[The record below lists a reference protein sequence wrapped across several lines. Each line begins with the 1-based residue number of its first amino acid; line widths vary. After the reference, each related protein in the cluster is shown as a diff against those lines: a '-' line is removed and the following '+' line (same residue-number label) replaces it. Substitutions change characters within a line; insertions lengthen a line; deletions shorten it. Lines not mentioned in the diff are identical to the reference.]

1 MHIRLVFQKLS
12 DNNIKL
18 GRPKCIFGASSVK
31 ALGHVVGG
39 GVMKPDPENVAAILN
54 LPIPRDVTMVR
65 SVLSAA
71 SYYRTYVDKFALIS
85 EPMANLLKKNVKF
98 EWTPECQEAFHKLKS
113 CLTKEPLLRLPN
125 FRKPFILTT
134 DWSKVAI
141 GAVLSQIDE
150 ATEFDHPVA
159 FASRLLNSAERNYAP
174 TEGECLAL
182 VWAIEKFRHFLD
194 GRHFIVYTDHAALQ
208 WLNTERH
215 ANSKLERWA
224 LRLQEYT
231 FTVIHKKGE
240 ENLVADCLS
249 RCVYAE
255 ALYAFAIDPV
265 WPAGAKT
272 QKDLDEIPCVV
283 CGYPQGDDNNRHLA
297 MGVNGSFHLRMSAAP
312 RSLPLVVRLYCP
324 DVTFILALEEHV
336 INLRDRL
343 EEQYQ
348 RIALELCDR
357 MQQQL
362 EGHHRRAQR
371 RKRKQTELQVG
382 DLVLEAA
389 PGRGPLQNSL
399 RGPYRII
406 ALNPAKTIAVLH
418 TGSTLLKGA
427 RVFKR
432 HTSHLVRY
440 YEPSAVSGEGAI
452 ETSHTYSVT
461 VYQQYIP
468 IRRPAF
474 HHLLQIFHDLQWQ

>member
-1 MHIRLVFQKLS
+1 MSGLGCPLVLKTLHPPFRGLLIMYWGKLAFLHSTLTTFTFFSDSWEDHLMHIRLVFQKLS

-208 WLNTERH
+208 WLNTKRH

-283 CGYPQGDDNNRHLA
+283 CGYPQGDDNIVICDGCQRC
-297 MGVNGSFHLRMSAAP
+297 FHLRCLLPP
-312 RSLPLVVRLYCP
+312 RSLPPSGAWYCP
-324 DVTFILALEEHV
+324 ACTPYFGMEGELKLEE
-336 INLRDRL
+336 LRDK
-343 EEQYQ
+343 ETP
-348 RIALELCDR
+348 LCLNRYD
-357 MQQQL
+357 
-362 EGHHRRAQR
+362 
-371 RKRKQTELQVG
+371 
-382 DLVLEAA
+382 
-389 PGRGPLQNSL
+389 
-399 RGPYRII
+399 PYRIPEF
-406 ALNPAKTIAVLH
+406 LDYVHSGHQLD
-418 TGSTLLKGA
+418 LLKPLPPRTAADFRRRGSYFTSHPSIPGWIM
-427 RVFKR
+427 VFKK
-432 HTSHLVRY
+432 VRDDIWVCTKIARCG
-440 YEPSAVSGEGAI
+440 PRCA
-452 ETSHTYSVT
+452 
-461 VYQQYIP
+461 
-468 IRRPAF
+468 R
-474 HHLLQIFHDLQWQ
+474 